1 MFQRFNQL
9 SMSGQIFSGLLAGVV
24 FGLLLTLAASLS
36 TVLAE
41 VVDNYLVATL
51 GVIKTLFINS
61 LKMVVVPLVLIS
73 LICGTS
79 SLSDP
84 KMLGSIGGK
93 SLLLYLLTTA
103 IAITLALMVANL
115 FQPGAGVEY
124 SDTAYVG
131 KQAPPLTEVLGNLVA
146 SNPVQA
152 MAQGNMLQIIVF
164 AILFGVATSRAGA
177 AGVQIANFFNAMNE
191 IILKLVTIIM
201 NLAPYGVFCIMAMLI
216 YDTGLDAIADLVVY
230 FSLVIGV
237 LMLHLSITY
246 PLLLIVFTG
255 LNPLILLKKMRPAM
269 LFAFSTSSSAA
280 ALPVTMQVARKRL
293 GIGSTTASFTLP
305 LGATINM
312 DGTAIMQ
319 GVATVFIAEISGVDL
334 ALSQY
339 ITIILMATLASIGT
353 AAVPSVGLVMLTMV
367 LTQVNLPSEAIGML
381 LGIDRLLDMTRT
393 AVNVT
398 GDATVSTIVSHSN
411 DDLDVAMY
419 NDPEAGMEL
428 GLESTPSESAA
439 TKGSA

>member
-41 VVDNYLVATL
+41 VVDNYLVAAL
-51 GVIKTLFINS
+51 GVVKTLFINS

-164 AILFGVATSRAGA
+164 AILFGVPHSPQP
-177 AGVQIANFFNAMNE
+177 V
-191 IILKLVTIIM
+191 
-201 NLAPYGVFCIMAMLI
+201 PPVF
-216 YDTGLDAIADLVVY
+216 
-230 FSLVIGV
+230 
-237 LMLHLSITY
+237 
-246 PLLLIVFTG
+246 
-255 LNPLILLKKMRPAM
+255 K
-269 LFAFSTSSSAA
+269 
-280 ALPVTMQVARKRL
+280 
-293 GIGSTTASFTLP
+293 
-305 LGATINM
+305 
-312 DGTAIMQ
+312 
-319 GVATVFIAEISGVDL
+319 
-334 ALSQY
+334 
-339 ITIILMATLASIGT
+339 
-353 AAVPSVGLVMLTMV
+353 
-367 LTQVNLPSEAIGML
+367 
-381 LGIDRLLDMTRT
+381 
-393 AVNVT
+393 
-398 GDATVSTIVSHSN
+398 
-411 DDLDVAMY
+411 
-419 NDPEAGMEL
+419 
-428 GLESTPSESAA
+428 
-439 TKGSA
+439 